1 VSAAAEKST
10 ILAQEHVAT
19 IARVAGANM
28 DEDLERI
35 VKNAYATAYLR
46 GSADA
51 IEDYL
56 ATYIAKTDEL
66 LARIAVLDSDVAAAL
81 ERTREES
88 DVERSICGRTGR
100 DGRHS

>member
-1 VSAAAEKST
+1 MSAAAEKST
-10 ILAQEHVAT
+10 ILAQEYVAT
-19 IARVAGANM
+19 IARVTGADM

-56 ATYIAKTDEL
+56 SIVHIENREL
-66 LARIAVLDSDVAAAL
+66 LARIAAL
-81 ERTREES
+81 ESGRAREEL
-88 DVERSICGRTGR
+88 DVERSICGRTGC

>member
-1 VSAAAEKST
+1 MNPAAEKST
-10 ILAQEHVAT
+10 ILAQEYVAT

-56 ATYIAKTDEL
+56 ATYMSKTAEM
-66 LARIAVLDSDVAAAL
+66 LARIAEL
-81 ERTREES
+81 ESGRTREEL
-88 DVERSICGRTGR
+88 DVECSICGRTGCE
-100 DGRHS
+100 GRHS

>member
-1 VSAAAEKST
+1 MSAAAEKST
-10 ILAQEHVAT
+10 ILAQEYVAT
-19 IARVAGANM
+19 IARVAGAIM

-46 GSADA
+46 GSSDA

-56 ATYIAKTDEL
+56 STYMSKTDEL
-66 LARIAVLDSDVAAAL
+66 LARIAVLESG
-81 ERTREES
+81 RTREEL
-88 DVERSICGRTGR
+88 DGERLICGRTGC

>member
-1 VSAAAEKST
+1 MSVAAEKST
-10 ILAQEHVAT
+10 ILAQEYVAT
-19 IARVAGANM
+19 IARVAGASM
-28 DEDLERI
+28 EEDLERI

-56 ATYIAKTDEL
+56 ATYMSKTDEL
-66 LARIAVLDSDVAAAL
+66 LARIAVLESG
-81 ERTREES
+81 RTREEL
-88 DVERSICGRTGR
+88 DVERLICGRTGC